1 MTPLDGTYWVPAPV
15 TAYIPH
21 PIEIN
26 QEDFSQQQFAQGYD
40 ISDMYDN
47 NEEFFRYAS
56 YEDYIDCYVWPD
68 YLPFDTFN
76 YLDEVQILEGEN
88 IFGNLFGDPILDMEN
103 FILDFPFLKMKTF
116 LGICLEIIFF
126 WMVGMMIG
134 MLILNWNQI
143 HMGFTV
149 FCLAMGSSHPKKS
162 MMQSLDHFLQTS

>member
-1 MTPLDGTYWVPAPV
+1 MAPLDSTYWVPVPV

-21 PIEIN
+21 PIEID
-26 QEDFSQQQFAQGYD
+26 QEDFPQQFAQGYV
-40 ISDMYDN
+40 ISDTFDD

-68 YLPFDTFN
+68 YLPFEMFN
-76 YLDEVQILEGEN
+76 YLDEIPIPEGEN
-88 IFGNLFGDPILDMEN
+88 IFGNLFGDPILDMED
-103 FILDFPFLKMKTF
+103 FILELPIPEDENIF
-116 LGICLEIIFF
+116 GICLEIIFF

-134 MLILNWNQI
+134 TLILNWNQI
-143 HMGFTV
+143 HVGFMV